1 MIVLALVFIEAIINT
16 IWLII
21 EYPDTT
27 YITEIPGKRILVC
40 ESMAEQIITSL
51 IYPFFLILIGKSL
64 KVNYVNLEQYF
75 KYLIFFNFLFQPQF
89 TLF

>member
-64 KVNYVNLEQYF
+64 KGNYVNLEQYF
-75 KYLIFFNFLFQPQF
+75 KCLFLQFQPQF

>member
-75 KYLIFFNFLFQPQF
+75 KCLFYFSHSLRFFDA
-89 TLF
+89 